1 MAAAVKSSFDVA
13 LWLFDRALGDNE
25 YLQPQKLHRLL
36 YLAQAYWGVANH
48 GRKLMPAVFVA
59 EELGPVEPTL
69 FHAFENG
76 RPTITANP
84 LPDAAKHFMDSVW
97 RRFGSHSA
105 DHLNKT
111 IANHTPYVEAR
122 LKGLGVEIP
131 LPAMTAFYGAVRDAA
146 KGAPGVTE
154 VLRPRVM
161 RSQDGKPVSVN
172 KWMPPV
178 KK

>member
-1 MAAAVKSSFDVA
+1 VRSSFDVA
-13 LWLFDRALGDNE
+13 LWLYDRALNDNE

-36 YLAQAYWGVANH
+36 YLAQAYWAVAHH

-76 RPTITANP
+76 RPSITANP
-84 LPDAAKHFMDSVW
+84 LSDPVKHFMDSVW
-97 RRFGSHSA
+97 RRFGAHSA
-105 DHLNKT
+105 EHLNKT
-111 IANHTPYVEAR
+111 IGNHAPYVDAR
-122 LKGLGVEIP
+122 NKGIGVEIP
-131 LPAMTAFYGAVRDAA
+131 LAAMTEYYTAARSAA